1 MSDNVE
7 SHTPSP
13 QGLGSK
19 GESFRSYLRNLK
31 TRAAS
36 ILGRDKTTH
45 HQISPDQNPALI
57 LNMLQTNH
65 SARFVDSL
73 PPNQPKPRVYD
84 YTGMTTE
91 QVGKAIAAIKQQRT
105 GEDPKT
111 IRRIVADLSPAQIVL
126 LNSNPWHKLYLPE
139 ETESTIRR
147 WYENELDRLSQ
158 FPEIAEVVKFD
169 PTTTQYIH
177 TTDQYN
183 AEQIRS
189 GGLRCHRNGLSGV
202 AENLTL
208 TEIDNLS
215 RVARRHKGLAMV
227 VVVNLP
233 PLPSA
238 IKETT
243 ARANKDLA
251 VDIRK
256 DALFAQE
263 LPEDEKV
270 TGSYIRNYDYF
281 IPAKYIKG
289 YFDTE
294 TGKFIKNPDFN
305 PILEDREIQKMREIL
320 ANLNHLSYL
329 DFQ

>member
-1 MSDNVE
+1 MSNQLE

-19 GESFRSYLRNLK
+19 GETFRSYLRNLK

-36 ILGRDKTTH
+36 ILGRDRTTH

-57 LNMLQTNH
+57 LNELRTKH
-65 SARFVDSL
+65 GAKFVDSL
-73 PPNQPKPRVYD
+73 PSNQLKPRVYD

-91 QVGKAIAAIKQQRT
+91 QVGKAITAIKQQRI

-111 IRRIVADLSPAQIVL
+111 IQKIVADLSPAQIVL

-139 ETESTIRR
+139 EAEAINRR
-147 WYENELDRLSQ
+147 GYENEMDRLSQ
-158 FPEIAEVVKFD
+158 FPEIAEVIKFD

-177 TTDQYN
+177 TTNQYN
-183 AEQIRS
+183 AEQIQIR
-189 GGLRCHRNGLSGV
+189 GLHCHRSGLSGV

-208 TEIDNLS
+208 TEVDNLT
-215 RVARRHKGLAMV
+215 RVARRHKGLAIV

-233 PLPSA
+233 SLPSD
-238 IKETT
+238 IRETA

-263 LPEDEKV
+263 LPDDEKV
-270 TGSYIRNYDYF
+270 RGSYFINYDYF
-281 IPAKYIKG
+281 IPAKYVKG

-294 TGKFIKNPDFN
+294 TGKFIQNPDFN
-305 PILEDREIQKMREIL
+305 PILEEREIQKMRERL
-320 ANLNHLSYL
+320 VNLDHLSYL